1 MKNDFDYT
9 YEYVH
14 IAADPKKGRVLRVD
28 HTTGKTWELNVAI
41 KDSALLVR
49 TAADEVKALLADLSD
64 LAVAV
69 FIADR
74 FTMRRDNKT
83 ARLLIKLPIRS
94 AELKESSS
102 LKQELQDLLY
112 WFTEDHWYFQF
123 SDYVKRGRQVE
134 LEKRFP
140 LAQEERSTRVA
151 LWSGGLD
158 ALAGLY
164 LQLVR
169 EPEVSY
175 TLIGTGSS
183 QMMAGKQKKV
193 FQKMDEAFRGRLKLI
208 QLPIRLEKKKAPVVS
223 DSRARGF
230 VFLLLGAICALQEKQ
245 HTLYIHENG
254 IGAINLPFRE
264 CEVGLD
270 HSRSVHPLSLLRMS
284 TFLGEILGQP
294 FSFENPFLLTTKAQM
309 CQRLLQEKPE
319 IAFETMSCD
328 SWHRRRPSQCGYC
341 SSCLLRRQA
350 IAVSGIEER
359 TSYQILVSKERK
371 RQKTDGAHLR
381 AMLAQVDMLREIQQA
396 RDAWSVMI
404 KHYPILQEMV
414 EKMQAGSSAEQEI
427 LKQQLLHLYQEYVAE
442 WDQVSPLI
450 RQGLLL

>member
-1 MKNDFDYT
+1 
-9 YEYVH
+9 
-14 IAADPKKGRVLRVD
+14 
-28 HTTGKTWELNVAI
+28 
-41 KDSALLVR
+41 
-49 TAADEVKALLADLSD
+49 
-64 LAVAV
+64 
-69 FIADR
+69 
-74 FTMRRDNKT
+74 
-83 ARLLIKLPIRS
+83 
-94 AELKESSS
+94 
-102 LKQELQDLLY
+102 
-112 WFTEDHWYFQF
+112 
-123 SDYVKRGRQVE
+123 
-134 LEKRFP
+134 
-140 LAQEERSTRVA
+140 
-151 LWSGGLD
+151 
-158 ALAGLY
+158 
-164 LQLVR
+164 
-169 EPEVSY
+169 
-175 TLIGTGSS
+175 
-183 QMMAGKQKKV
+183 
-193 FQKMDEAFRGRLKLI
+193 MDEAFRGRLKLI